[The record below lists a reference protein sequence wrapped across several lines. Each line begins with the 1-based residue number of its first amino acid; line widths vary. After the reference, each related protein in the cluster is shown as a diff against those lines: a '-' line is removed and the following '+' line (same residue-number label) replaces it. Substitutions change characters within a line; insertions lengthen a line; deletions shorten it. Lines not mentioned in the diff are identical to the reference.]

1 MQTVKER
8 RRPGLVL
15 RWPLTEQRKKKT
27 SRKGWVLRILFFVLV
42 VIGQQAYLRLKPLD
56 PQVVAFEAIW
66 CRRDY
71 DGARTM
77 IDTLRL
83 DTGYYFV
90 TRSSWQRIPTCGEL
104 RTKNLLHPSP
114 TSKEFTAP
122 PPRPPIVVGP
132 HPQ

>member
-8 RRPGLVL
+8 KGPGLVL
-15 RWPLTEQRKKKT
+15 RWPLLERPKKT
-27 SRKGWVLRILFFVLV
+27 SRKGWALRILFFVLL

-56 PQVVAFEAIW
+56 PQVVAFEALW
-66 CRRDY
+66 CRVDY
-71 DGARTM
+71 DRARTM
-77 IDTLRL
+77 IDTLRV
-83 DTGYYFV
+83 DDGFYYV

-104 RTKNLLHPSP
+104 RTKHLLQPP
-114 TSKEFTAP
+114 TSSGAFKAP